1 VALRKPLR
9 EALQSEVVVPIVID
23 QEEIAMRAIQI
34 TQFGKPEDVLRLVD
48 LPEPP
53 APSAGE
59 VKVAVEF
66 SPLNWHDLVL
76 VSGALLQPPL
86 PRVVGNEGVARIVEI
101 GSGVDTVEVGDL
113 VVLPLLAG
121 AWRER
126 LLLPAEGLFPLPE
139 GSVEQFS
146 MVGGNPA
153 TAGLILSEFTT
164 LAPGDWIAQNA
175 ANSGVGRSLI
185 ALAKARGLRTINLAR
200 DTSTFAALTASGADI
215 VHLDDSS
222 AAEDVRREIGDAR
235 IALAVDS
242 VGGDGVGRLVDL
254 LSDGGWLVTY
264 AAATGQPMSINAMSL
279 IGKHLTVRGLS
290 VGTFDYATEV
300 LPVIREAAPLVA
312 SGALFVPVAAVFELD
327 DIHAA
332 VEQLVRGGKVL
343 LKVAKS

>member
-1 VALRKPLR
+1 
-9 EALQSEVVVPIVID
+9 
-23 QEEIAMRAIQI
+23 MRAIQI
-34 TQFGKPEDVLRLVD
+34 TQFGKPEDVLRVVD

-53 APSAGE
+53 APGAGE

-153 TAGLILSEFTT
+153 TAGLILSEYAR
-164 LAPGDWIAQNA
+164 LEPGDWVVQNA

-185 ALAKARGLRTINLAR
+185 ALAKARGFRTVNLAR
-200 DTSTFAALTASGADI
+200 DESTFADLTASGADI
-215 VHLDDSS
+215 VHLDDAS
-222 AAEDVRREIGDAR
+222 AAEDVRRKIGDAR

-242 VGGDGVGRLVDL
+242 VGGDGVGRLADL
-254 LSDGGWLVTY
+254 LSDRGWLVTY
-264 AAATGQPMSINAMSL
+264 AAATGDPMSINAMSL
-279 IGKHLTVRGLS
+279 IGNHVTVRGFS
-290 VGTFDYATEV
+290 AAGFDYATKI

-327 DIHAA
+327 DIQAA
-332 VEQLVRGGKVL
+332 IQQVLNGGKVL